1 MIEST
6 VRISMRDE
14 NGLGCSYAFI
24 DKGGVRITVILRDAE
39 CAIFDAAALAAEP
52 FHYHY
57 LLLKHYPSASSAYT
71 DFLKLIGKMCKK
83 REDSKYFRCRR
94 DEDNRMVF
102 CDSESEHMITAA
114 ERETFRVRYEVFER
128 FITEHRKHF

>member
-1 MIEST
+1 MIESM
-6 VRISMRDE
+6 VRTSMRDE
-14 NGLGCSYAFI
+14 NDLDCSYATI
-24 DKGGVRITVILRDAE
+24 DKGGIRVTVILRDAE

-57 LLLKHYPSASSAYT
+57 LLLKHYPSSASAYT

-94 DEDNRMVF
+94 EEDNRMVF
-102 CDSESEHMITAA
+102 CDFESEHMITAA
-114 ERETFRVRYEVFER
+114 ERDIFQSRYDVFEQ